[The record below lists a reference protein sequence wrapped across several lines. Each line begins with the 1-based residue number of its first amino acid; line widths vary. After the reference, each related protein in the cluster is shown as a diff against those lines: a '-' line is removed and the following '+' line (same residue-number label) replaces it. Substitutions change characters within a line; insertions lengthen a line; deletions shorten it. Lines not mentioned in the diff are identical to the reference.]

1 MGRPGRLRD
10 KYGGE
15 RPENRSLE
23 LQKEQPT
30 MPRKTGVYKPS
41 RRFRELAGKVDPVK
55 TYSVIDAVT
64 ILKSGTKKC
73 KFDESVDLAIKLD
86 IDTKQA
92 DQLVRGS
99 FSLPKGTGKT
109 MRVICFA
116 DGAMAEA
123 ARKAGAMEAGGEDLA
138 KKVEGGWLDFDV
150 AIAHPAT
157 MRYVGRLGK
166 VLGPKGLMPSPK
178 SGTVT
183 TDVAKA
189 VTEFKAGKIEFR
201 NDSFGNVHVA
211 VGKLSFADA
220 DIEANVKAMIDHVL
234 SLRPQTVKGNYFRKA
249 TLTSTMGPGLR
260 LAVTI

>member
-1 MGRPGRLRD
+1 
-10 KYGGE
+10 
-15 RPENRSLE
+15 
-23 LQKEQPT
+23 
-30 MPRKTGVYKPS
+30 MPRQTGTYKPS
-41 RRFRELAGKVDPVK
+41 RRYRELAGKVDPNK
-55 TYSVIDAVT
+55 SYSVDESIS
-64 ILKSGTKKC
+64 ILKSGPKKY

-99 FSLPKGTGKT
+99 FSLPKGTGKA

-116 DGAMAEA
+116 DGALAEA
-123 ARKAGAMEAGGEDLA
+123 ARQAGAVEAGGEDLA
-138 KKVEGGWLDFDV
+138 KRVEGGWLDFDV
-150 AIAHPAT
+150 AVAHPAT

-189 VTEFKAGKIEFR
+189 VQEFKAGKIEFR
-201 NDSFGNVHVA
+201 NDSFGNVHVT
-211 VGKLSFADA
+211 VGKLSFSKEDLHV
-220 DIEANVKAMIDHVL
+220 NVRAMLDHVIAI
-234 SLRPQTVKGNYFRKA
+234 RPQAVKGNYLRKA

-260 LAVTI
+260 LVM

>member
-1 MGRPGRLRD
+1 
-10 KYGGE
+10 
-15 RPENRSLE
+15 
-23 LQKEQPT
+23 
-30 MPRKTGVYKPS
+30 MPRKRGSYKPS
-41 RRFRELAGKVDPVK
+41 RRYREVAAKVTPDQS
-55 TYSVIDAVT
+55 YSLPEAIT
-64 ILKSGTKKC
+64 ILKSGTKKT

-109 MRVICFA
+109 LRVICFA
-116 DGAMAEA
+116 EGAIAEA
-123 ARKAGAMEAGGEDLA
+123 ARKAGAAEAGGEDLA
-138 KKVEGGWLDFDV
+138 KRVEAGWLDFDV

-189 VTEFKAGKIEFR
+189 VQEFAAGKIEFR
-201 NDSFGNVHVA
+201 NDSFGNIHVS
-211 VGKLSFADA
+211 VGKLSFKPEDL
-220 DIEANVKAMIDHVL
+220 EANVKAMIDHVIA
-234 SLRPQTVKGNYFRKA
+234 LRPATVKGNYFRKA
-249 TLTSTMGPGLR
+249 SLTSTMGPGVR
-260 LAVTI
+260 LVV

>member
-1 MGRPGRLRD
+1 
-10 KYGGE
+10 
-15 RPENRSLE
+15 
-23 LQKEQPT
+23 
-30 MPRKTGVYKPS
+30 MPRKRGTYKPS
-41 RRFRELAGKVDPVK
+41 RRYREVAAKVTPDK
-55 TYSVIDAVT
+55 SYSLTEAIT
-64 ILKSGTKKC
+64 ILKSGAKKT

-109 MRVICFA
+109 LRVICFA
-116 DGAMAEA
+116 EGAIAEA
-123 ARKAGAMEAGGEDLA
+123 ARKAGATEAGGEDLA
-138 KKVEGGWLDFDV
+138 KRVEAGWLDFDV

-189 VTEFKAGKIEFR
+189 VQEFAAGKIEFR
-201 NDSFGNVHVA
+201 NDSFGNIHVT
-211 VGKLSFADA
+211 VGKLSFKPEDL
-220 DIEANVKAMIDHVL
+220 EANVKAMIDHVIA
-234 SLRPQTVKGNYFRKA
+234 LRPATVKGNYFRKA
-249 TLTSTMGPGLR
+249 SLTSTMGPGVR
-260 LAVTI
+260 LAV

>member
-1 MGRPGRLRD
+1 
-10 KYGGE
+10 
-15 RPENRSLE
+15 
-23 LQKEQPT
+23 
-30 MPRKTGVYKPS
+30 MPRKRGTYKPS
-41 RRFRELAGKVDPVK
+41 RRYRELAAKVTPDKAYAIPE
-55 TYSVIDAVT
+55 AVA
-64 ILKSGTKKC
+64 ILKSGAKKT

-116 DGAMAEA
+116 DGALAEA
-123 ARKAGAMEAGGEDLA
+123 AKKAGAVEAGGEELA
-138 KKVEGGWLDFDV
+138 KRVEGGWLDFDV

-189 VTEFKAGKIEFR
+189 VTEFAAGKIEFR
-201 NDSFGNVHVA
+201 NDSFGNIHVT
-211 VGKLSFADA
+211 VGKLSFKPEDL
-220 DIEANVKAMIDHVL
+220 EANIRAMVDHVL
-234 SLRPQTVKGNYFRKA
+234 SLRPSTVKGNYFRKA
-249 TLTSTMGPGLR
+249 SLTSTMGPGVR
-260 LAVTI
+260 LAI

>member
-1 MGRPGRLRD
+1 
-10 KYGGE
+10 
-15 RPENRSLE
+15 
-23 LQKEQPT
+23 
-30 MPRKTGVYKPS
+30 MPRKKGSYTPS
-41 RRFRELAGKVDPVK
+41 RRYRELAGKVDATK
-55 TYSVIDAVT
+55 TYPIDEAIG
-64 ILKSGTKKC
+64 ILKSGQKKT

-109 MRVICFA
+109 LRVICFA
-116 DGAMAEA
+116 DGAVAEA
-123 ARKAGAMEAGGEDLA
+123 ARKAGAVEAGGEELA
-138 KKVEGGWLDFDV
+138 KKVEGGWLEFDV

-189 VTEFKAGKIEFR
+189 VQEFKAGKIEFR
-201 NDSFGNVHVA
+201 NDTFGNIHVV
-211 VGKLSFADA
+211 VGKLSFSKEDLA
-220 DIEANVKAMIDHVL
+220 ANVQAMVAHVI
-234 SLRPQTVKGNYFRKA
+234 SLRPQAVKGNYFRKA
-249 TLTSTMGPGLR
+249 TLTSTMGPGVR
-260 LAVTI
+260 LAV

>member
-1 MGRPGRLRD
+1 
-10 KYGGE
+10 
-15 RPENRSLE
+15 
-23 LQKEQPT
+23 

-41 RRFRELAGKVDPVK
+41 RRYRELSAKVEPAK
-55 TYSVIDAVT
+55 AYSIDDAIG
-64 ILKSGTKKC
+64 ILKSGQKKC

-99 FSLPKGTGKT
+99 FSLPKGTGKS

-123 ARKAGAMEAGGEDLA
+123 ARQAGAVEAGGEDLA

-150 AIAHPAT
+150 AVAHPAT

-189 VTEFKAGKIEFR
+189 VQEFKAGKIEFR
-201 NDSFGNVHVA
+201 NDSFGNVHVT
-211 VGKLSFADA
+211 VGKLSFSKEDLQ
-220 DIEANVKAMIDHVL
+220 ANVKAMLEHVI
-234 SLRPQTVKGNYFRKA
+234 SIRPQAVKGNYLRKA

-260 LAVTI
+260 LAM

>member
-1 MGRPGRLRD
+1 
-10 KYGGE
+10 
-15 RPENRSLE
+15 
-23 LQKEQPT
+23 
-30 MPRKTGVYKPS
+30 MPRQTGTYKPS
-41 RRFRELAGKVDPVK
+41 RRYRELAGKVDPNK
-55 TYSVIDAVT
+55 SYSVDEAIT
-64 ILKSGTKKC
+64 ILKSGQKKC

-99 FSLPKGTGKT
+99 FSLPKGTGKS

-116 DGAMAEA
+116 DGALAEA
-123 ARKAGAMEAGGEDLA
+123 ARQAGAVEAGGEDLA
-138 KKVEGGWLDFDV
+138 KRVEGGWLEFDV
-150 AIAHPAT
+150 AVAHPAT

-189 VTEFKAGKIEFR
+189 VQEFKAGKIEFR
-201 NDSFGNVHVA
+201 NDSFGNVHVT
-211 VGKLSFADA
+211 VGKLSFSKEDLHL
-220 DIEANVKAMIDHVL
+220 NVKAMLDHVIAI
-234 SLRPQTVKGNYFRKA
+234 RPQAVKGNYLRKA

-260 LAVTI
+260 IAMASA

>member
-1 MGRPGRLRD
+1 
-10 KYGGE
+10 
-15 RPENRSLE
+15 
-23 LQKEQPT
+23 
-30 MPRKTGVYKPS
+30 MPREKGHYKPS
-41 RRFRELAGKVDPVK
+41 RRYREIANKVDPNKNYTVAE
-55 TYSVIDAVT
+55 AVSF
-64 ILKSGTKKC
+64 LKSAPRKC

-116 DGAMAEA
+116 EGAMADA
-123 ARKAGAMEAGGEDLA
+123 ARGAGAVEAGGEDLA

-183 TDVAKA
+183 PDVAKA
-189 VTEFKAGKIEFR
+189 VQEFKAGRIEFR

-211 VGKLSFADA
+211 VGKLSFSAVDL
-220 DIEANVKAMIDHVL
+220 EANVRAMIDHIIAI
-234 SLRPQTVKGNYFRKA
+234 RPQTVKGLYMRKA
-249 TLTSTMGPGLR
+249 SLTTTMGPGLK
-260 LAVTI
+260 LTV

>member
-1 MGRPGRLRD
+1 
-10 KYGGE
+10 
-15 RPENRSLE
+15 
-23 LQKEQPT
+23 
-30 MPRKTGVYKPS
+30 MPRKKGTYKPS
-41 RRFRELAGKVDPVK
+41 RRFRELAGKVDVAK
-55 TYSVIDAVT
+55 QYALNDAIS
-64 ILKSGTKKC
+64 ILKSGAKKC

-116 DGAMAEA
+116 EGALAETA
-123 ARKAGAMEAGGEDLA
+123 KKAGAVEAGGEELA
-138 KKVEGGWLDFDV
+138 KRVDGGWLEFDV

-183 TDVAKA
+183 PDVAKA
-189 VTEFKAGKIEFR
+189 VQEFKAGKIEFR

-211 VGKLSFADA
+211 VGKLSFSNE
-220 DIEANVKAMIDHVL
+220 DIAANVKAMVDHIVAI
-234 SLRPQTVKGNYFRKA
+234 RPQSVKGNYLRKI

-260 LAVTI
+260 LAM